1 MNFSDLMAAAS
12 GDWHYKDHIVIHR
25 EGVKIVAV
33 VGGREDDWA
42 MYIGAP
48 FMDDE
53 EVMDHGHK
61 VFEDEARAIFA
72 SFLELEYRR

>member
-1 MNFSDLMAAAS
+1 MSFSHLMSAAN
-12 GDWHYKDHIVIHR
+12 GDWKYGNYIVIHK

-42 MYIGAP
+42 MYIGSP

-61 VFEDEARAIFA
+61 ISEDEARTIFA
-72 SFLELEYRR
+72 DFLALHYRR